1 MIEITLPYPPSVNSM
16 WRTPTKGPLAGRT
29 MLSEK
34 GRKYRSEAAAAML
47 LARIPRA
54 SFGDARLSVGIVASP
69 PDRRRR
75 DLDNVLKALL
85 DALVY
90 ADVIADDSQIDRLA
104 VERGP
109 VVTGGS
115 VRVLV
120 ARHEVAA

>member
-1 MIEITLPYPPSVNSM
+1 MIEVTLPYPPSTNRI

-29 MLSEK
+29 LLSEK
-34 GRKYRSEAAAAML
+34 GRRYRADAASAL
-47 LARIPRA
+47 LIARVPRA
-54 SFGDARLSVGIVASP
+54 SFGDARLSVGIVACP

-85 DALVY
+85 DALVH

-109 VVTGGS
+109 VVQGGS
-115 VRVLV
+115 VRVLI
-120 ARHEVAA
+120 ARHEVS